1 MTQETDEPGYYLSN
15 TKLISLLIGIVGAG
29 VTAFC
34 AVIYSDEQ
42 KTSAALNAHIVD
54 AATKAQAYVRK
65 DDLGEI
71 NQRLQRIEDKLDNKA
86 DKVR

>member
-1 MTQETDEPGYYLSN
+1 MTEPTPEPGYYLSN
-15 TKLISLLIGIVGAG
+15 TKLISLLVGIVGAG

-34 AVIYSDEQ
+34 AVIYNDEQ
-42 KTSAALNAHIVD
+42 TTAAALNAHIID
-54 AATKAQAYVRK
+54 AATKAQTYVRK
-65 DDLGEI
+65 DDLDEI

>member
-1 MTQETDEPGYYLSN
+1 MNEDIEPGYYLTN
-15 TKLISLLIGIVGAG
+15 TKLIGLLIAIVGAG

-34 AVIYSDEQ
+34 TVIYNDEQ
-42 KTSAALNAHIVD
+42 KTAAALNAHIVD
-54 AATKAQAYVRK
+54 AATNAQTYVRK
-65 DDLGEI
+65 DDLDEI